1 MPIPTDPLDCIVNNI
16 LSWVLPQVYYLDEQC
31 RKFCEAA
38 RQVLIRLFRRLAARL
53 LLDRPYGPYDF
64 GVAFTGSF
72 LLEMELEIEE
82 MEEYSEYTANKL
94 ALAENKLE
102 TEKLEIG
109 KKQTLLLLIANVK
122 RMQRYFD
129 TEMIDKRLKMYYRYV
144 DRYWARVRYRR
155 WLVAQSE
162 ELAEVEARSDTE
174 VEEPEPI
181 PRFWLGPCGTRF
193 YPEAGICVGPAA
205 QSNAP
210 WTSFCAFHF
219 PAEVARQRRDL
230 RLD

>member
-1 MPIPTDPLDCIVNNI
+1 MAVG
-16 LSWVLPQVYYLDEQC
+16 LS
-31 RKFCEAA
+31 R
-38 RQVLIRLFRRLAARL
+38 
-53 LLDRPYGPYDF
+53 
-64 GVAFTGSF
+64 
-72 LLEMELEIEE
+72 IEE
-82 MEEYSEYTANKL
+82 MEGETKELEEYSEYL
-94 ALAENKLE
+94 ASKRAWAENRLE

-129 TEMIDKRLKMYYRYV
+129 TEMFDKRLKMYYRYV

-205 QSNAP
+205 QSNVP
-210 WTSFCAFHF
+210 WTSFSAG
-219 PAEVARQRRDL
+219 PLPDPELARLRRAL
-230 RLD
+230 GLD

>member
-1 MPIPTDPLDCIVNNI
+1 MAVGLSRILD
-16 LSWVLPQVYYLDEQC
+16 
-31 RKFCEAA
+31 
-38 RQVLIRLFRRLAARL
+38 
-53 LLDRPYGPYDF
+53 
-64 GVAFTGSF
+64 
-72 LLEMELEIEE
+72 MEGEIEKL
-82 MEEYSEYTANKL
+82 EEYSEYTANKL

-109 KKQTLLLLIANVK
+109 QKRTLLLLCANLTG
-122 RMQRYFD
+122 MQRVF
-129 TEMIDKRLKMYYRYV
+129 EKEIFDKRLKMYFYYA
-144 DRYWARVRYRR
+144 DRYWRRSAYRR

-174 VEEPEPI
+174 VEEPEPVG

-205 QSNAP
+205 QSNVP
-210 WTSFCAFHF
+210 WTSFSAVHF
-219 PAEVARQRRDL
+219 PAELARLRRAL